1 VRLAASES
9 SLGVLARR
17 LDEIDAAAARSVA
30 PEQLTVSLSDLRAAV
45 ETGPLAQR
53 LSSLGG
59 TLEEVQQQLSQ
70 VVERIAELGTAA
82 GELPALSVGMTALRG
97 DVEELTNR
105 LAGSTAPG
113 VEEIAQVVERRV
125 SALLLE
131 SEGRVI
137 AHVDDAVLVLAEALL
152 RRRRN
157 GRGGGAAEPIGSAG
171 QYADVASDHDPDKG
185 TAPAAD
191 ELGAAVVPAGGRKR
205 PAARTSRAPGRP
217 RRFEAAGPPVIDP
230 ARPPRPQQEGPTQ
243 EGPAQGEP
251 AQTHEQDEPAQPH
264 EPAQPPQ
271 AAAPTQPPPPGA
283 DLGSVPTTE
292 SRPRP
297 AGSRT
302 NRARGRGRTRPTAVG
317 PVPKDRPYRAY
328 DLALEDVLHLLAGV
342 LEVALGLVGL
352 ALGLQGLVAG
362 RAADAFL
369 ARSLELLN
377 LVLQFVHGTHDEASS
392 QLSGM
397 SPVPARITPI
407 GGIRPCR
414 VCAAGLFP
422 TLVAES
428 AVRRCAAPG
437 SRGEHADPGESS
449 PGRGA

>member
-1 VRLAASES
+1 MNDSTPGAPAPGLVSERMQALLSRAVEEQVSEQRAVSAVLADLRGEVADLAEGVRLAASES
-9 SLGVLARR
+9 SIGVLARR
-17 LDEIDAAAARSVA
+17 LDDIDAAAARSVA

-45 ETGPLAQR
+45 ETGPLAER

-105 LAGSTAPG
+105 LAGSAAPG
-113 VEEIAQVVERRV
+113 AEEIAQVVERRV

-191 ELGAAVVPAGGRKR
+191 ELGAAVVPAAGRKR
-205 PAARTSRAPGRP
+205 PAARTSRAPGRQ

-251 AQTHEQDEPAQPH
+251 AQTHEQDEPAQTHEQDEPAQPH

-271 AAAPTQPPPPGA
+271 AAAPTQPPPPA
-283 DLGSVPTTE
+283 
-292 SRPRP
+292 
-297 AGSRT
+297 
-302 NRARGRGRTRPTAVG
+302 
-317 PVPKDRPYRAY
+317 
-328 DLALEDVLHLLAGV
+328 
-342 LEVALGLVGL
+342 
-352 ALGLQGLVAG
+352 
-362 RAADAFL
+362 
-369 ARSLELLN
+369 
-377 LVLQFVHGTHDEASS
+377 
-392 QLSGM
+392 
-397 SPVPARITPI
+397 
-407 GGIRPCR
+407 
-414 VCAAGLFP
+414 P
-422 TLVAES
+422 TLVPSQRLSRDPDPLAREPI
-428 AVRRCAAPG
+428 ARGAGAAPD
-437 SRGEHADPGESS
+437 RQQ
-449 PGRGA
+449 

>member
-1 VRLAASES
+1 VNDSTPGAPAPGLVSERMQALLSRAVEEQVSEQRAVSAVLADLRGEVAELAEGVRLAASES
-9 SLGVLARR
+9 SIGVLARR
-17 LDEIDAAAARSVA
+17 LDDIDAAAARSVA

-45 ETGPLAQR
+45 ETGPLAER

-70 VVERIAELGTAA
+70 VVERVAELGTAA

-105 LAGSTAPG
+105 LAGSAAPG
-113 VEEIAQVVERRV
+113 AEEIAQVVERRV

-217 RRFEAAGPPVIDP
+217 RRFEAAGPPIVDP
-230 ARPPRPQQEGPTQ
+230 ARPHHPRQEGPTQ
-243 EGPAQGEP
+243 KGPTQTQPAQ
-251 AQTHEQDEPAQPH
+251 EQPVQPH
-264 EPAQPPQ
+264 EPAQLPQ
-271 AAAPTQPPPPGA
+271 AATPTQPSPRR
-283 DLGSVPTTE
+283 
-292 SRPRP
+292 RPWWRP
-297 AGSRT
+297 
-302 NRARGRGRTRPTAVG
+302 N
-317 PVPKDRPYRAY
+317 D
-328 DLALEDVLHLLAGV
+328 
-342 LEVALGLVGL
+342 
-352 ALGLQGLVAG
+352 
-362 RAADAFL
+362 
-369 ARSLELLN
+369 
-377 LVLQFVHGTHDEASS
+377 
-392 QLSGM
+392 
-397 SPVPARITPI
+397 
-407 GGIRPCR
+407 
-414 VCAAGLFP
+414 
-422 TLVAES
+422 
-428 AVRRCAAPG
+428 
-437 SRGEHADPGESS
+437 
-449 PGRGA
+449 

>member
-1 VRLAASES
+1 VNDSTPGAPAPGLVSERMQALLSRAVEEQVSEQRTVSSVLADLRGEVADLAEGVRLAASES

-82 GELPALSVGMTALRG
+82 GELPALSVGMTALCG

-113 VEEIAQVVERRV
+113 AEEIAQVVERRV

-157 GRGGGAAEPIGSAG
+157 GRGGGAAEPIGESTG
-171 QYADVASDHDPDKG
+171 QYADAASDHEPAKG

-191 ELGAAVVPAGGRKR
+191 ELGAAVVPAGGRRR

-217 RRFEAAGPPVIDP
+217 RRFEAAGPPVMDP
-230 ARPPRPQQEGPTQ
+230 ARPPQPQQEVPTQGEPTQEGPTQ
-243 EGPAQGEP
+243 EEP
-251 AQTHEQDEPAQPH
+251 AQRHVPAQPAQAH

-271 AAAPTQPPPPGA
+271 AAAPTQPSPRR
-283 DLGSVPTTE
+283 
-292 SRPRP
+292 RPWWRP
-297 AGSRT
+297 
-302 NRARGRGRTRPTAVG
+302 N
-317 PVPKDRPYRAY
+317 D
-328 DLALEDVLHLLAGV
+328 
-342 LEVALGLVGL
+342 
-352 ALGLQGLVAG
+352 
-362 RAADAFL
+362 
-369 ARSLELLN
+369 
-377 LVLQFVHGTHDEASS
+377 
-392 QLSGM
+392 
-397 SPVPARITPI
+397 
-407 GGIRPCR
+407 
-414 VCAAGLFP
+414 
-422 TLVAES
+422 
-428 AVRRCAAPG
+428 
-437 SRGEHADPGESS
+437 
-449 PGRGA
+449 